1 MEARTPMKMIWRG
14 VDGCRRSTYDQS
26 PKEPVGRGARAA
38 AGLAAQTQVPLPGR
52 PARTPD
58 IRSGRP
64 SPSENAAGV
73 VTIPAVGVA
82 GQEVK
87 GSEVADLHRAFR
99 GDAGPDRSDWE
110 RAWVIILTCI
120 GIGTEAT
127 ARYRGF
133 GSRNPRRGE
142 RSGRAPLGHA
152 RSSSWSSPSRTMPR
166 FPLTRRR
173 GDLRPGSLVTAAKVP
188 VGK

>member
-1 MEARTPMKMIWRG
+1 STENVDAIAGGPAG
-14 VDGCRRSTYDQS
+14 VEGETTNVELPRL
-26 PKEPVGRGARAA
+26 AA
-38 AGLAAQTQVPLPGR
+38 ASAGLIDPVSWLM
-52 PARTPD
+52 
-58 IRSGRP
+58 RSVSELFNLWEMSPPRP